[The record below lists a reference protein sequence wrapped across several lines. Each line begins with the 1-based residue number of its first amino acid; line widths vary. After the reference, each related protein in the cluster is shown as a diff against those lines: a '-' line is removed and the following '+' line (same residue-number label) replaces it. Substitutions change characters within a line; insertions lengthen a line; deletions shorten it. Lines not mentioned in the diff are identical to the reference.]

1 MGNLVQ
7 LNIDP
12 VPRIEAQIE
21 KLELLH
27 KELDDIMEAWDEVEQ
42 RLNYQQEIYEALL
55 AKYKGEIPLIWK
67 IYSTTQTISEEDYQ

>member
-1 MGNLVQ
+1 MGDLVQ

-12 VPRIEAQIE
+12 VPKIEAQIE

-27 KELDDIMEAWDEVEQ
+27 AELDDIMEAWDEVEH
-42 RLNYQQEIYEALL
+42 RLNCQQEIYEALL

-67 IYSTTQTISEEDYQ
+67 IYSTTQTISEEDYV

>member
-12 VPRIEAQIE
+12 VPKIEAQIE

-27 KELDDIMEAWDEVEQ
+27 KELDDIMEVWNDVEQ
-42 RLNYQQEIYEALL
+42 KLECQQEIYEALL

-67 IYSTTQTISEEDYQ
+67 VYSTTQTISEEDYV

>member
-12 VPRIEAQIE
+12 VPKIEAQIE

-67 IYSTTQTISEEDYQ
+67 IYSTTQTISEEDYV

>member
-1 MGNLVQ
+1 MGNLIQ

-12 VPRIEAQIE
+12 VPKIEAQIE

-27 KELDDIMEAWDEVEQ
+27 KELDDIVEAWNDVEQ
-42 RLNYQQEIYEALL
+42 RLECQQEIYEALL

>member
-1 MGNLVQ
+1 MGNLIQ

-12 VPRIEAQIE
+12 VPKIEAQIE

-42 RLNYQQEIYEALL
+42 RLNCQQEIYEALL

-67 IYSTTQTISEEDYQ
+67 IYSTTQTISEEDYV

>member
-1 MGNLVQ
+1 MGDLVQ

-12 VPRIEAQIE
+12 VPKIEAQIE

-27 KELDDIMEAWDEVEQ
+27 KELDDIMEAWNEVEQ
-42 RLNYQQEIYEALL
+42 RLEYQQEIYEALL

-67 IYSTTQTISEEDYQ
+67 IYSTTQTISEEDYV

>member
-67 IYSTTQTISEEDYQ
+67 IYSTTQTISEEDYV

>member
-1 MGNLVQ
+1 MGDLVQ

-12 VPRIEAQIE
+12 VPKIEAQIE

-67 IYSTTQTISEEDYQ
+67 IYSTTQTISEEDYV

>member
-1 MGNLVQ
+1 MGNLIQ

-12 VPRIEAQIE
+12 VPKIEAQIE

-27 KELDDIMEAWDEVEQ
+27 AELDVIMEAWNDVEQ
-42 RLNYQQEIYEALL
+42 RLECQQEIYEALL
-55 AKYKGEIPLIWK
+55 AKYKGEIPLMWK

>member
-1 MGNLVQ
+1 MGTLVQ

-12 VPRIEAQIE
+12 VPKIEAQIE

-42 RLNYQQEIYEALL
+42 RLKYQQEIYEALL

-67 IYSTTQTISEEDYQ
+67 IYSTTQTISEEDYV

>member
-1 MGNLVQ
+1 MGTLVQ

-12 VPRIEAQIE
+12 VPKIEAQIE

-67 IYSTTQTISEEDYQ
+67 IYSTTQTISEEDYV

>member
-1 MGNLVQ
+1 MGNLIQ

-12 VPRIEAQIE
+12 VPKIEAQIE

-27 KELDDIMEAWDEVEQ
+27 KELDDIMEAWNDVEQ
-42 RLNYQQEIYEALL
+42 RLECQQEIYEALL
-55 AKYKGEIPLIWK
+55 AKYKGEIPLMWK

>member
-1 MGNLVQ
+1 MSNIVQ

-27 KELDDIMEAWDEVEQ
+27 QELDAIMETWNECEI
-42 RLNYQQEIYEALL
+42 RLNSEQEIYEALL
-55 AKYKGEIPLIWK
+55 AKYKGDIPLFWK
-67 IYSTTQTISEEDYQ
+67 LYSTTQTIREDDYV

>member
-1 MGNLVQ
+1 MGTLVQ

-12 VPRIEAQIE
+12 VPKIEAQIE

-27 KELDDIMEAWDEVEQ
+27 AELDDIMEAWDEVEQ
-42 RLNYQQEIYEALL
+42 RLNCQQEIYEALL

-67 IYSTTQTISEEDYQ
+67 MYSTTQTISEEDYV

>member
-1 MGNLVQ
+1 MGTLVQ

-12 VPRIEAQIE
+12 VPKIEAQIE

-27 KELDDIMEAWDEVEQ
+27 KELDDIMEAWNEVEQ
-42 RLNYQQEIYEALL
+42 NCQQEIYEALL

-67 IYSTTQTISEEDYQ
+67 IYSTTQTISEEDYV

>member
-1 MGNLVQ
+1 MGNLIQ

-12 VPRIEAQIE
+12 VPKIEAQIE

-42 RLNYQQEIYEALL
+42 RLNCQQEIYEALL

-67 IYSTTQTISEEDYQ
+67 MYSTTQTISEEDYV

>member
-12 VPRIEAQIE
+12 VPKIEAQIE

-27 KELDDIMEAWDEVEQ
+27 AELDDIMEAWDDVEQ
-42 RLNYQQEIYEALL
+42 RLNCQQEIYEALL

-67 IYSTTQTISEEDYQ
+67 MYSTTQTISEEDYV

>member
-1 MGNLVQ
+1 MGDLVQ

-12 VPRIEAQIE
+12 VPKIEAQIE

-67 IYSTTQTISEEDYQ
+67 MYSTTQTISEEDYQ

>member
-1 MGNLVQ
+1 MGTLVQ

-12 VPRIEAQIE
+12 VPKIEAQIE

-27 KELDDIMEAWDEVEQ
+27 KELDDIMEAWNEVEQ
-42 RLNYQQEIYEALL
+42 RLESQQEIYEALL

-67 IYSTTQTISEEDYQ
+67 IYSTTQTISEEDYV

>member
-12 VPRIEAQIE
+12 VPKIEAQIE

-27 KELDDIMEAWDEVEQ
+27 AELDDIMEAWDEVEQ
-42 RLNYQQEIYEALL
+42 RLNCQQEIYEALL

-67 IYSTTQTISEEDYQ
+67 MYSTTQTISEEDYV

>member
-1 MGNLVQ
+1 MGDLVQ

-12 VPRIEAQIE
+12 VPKIEAQIE

-27 KELDDIMEAWDEVEQ
+27 KELDDIMEAWNEVEQ
-42 RLNYQQEIYEALL
+42 RLESQQEIYEALL

-67 IYSTTQTISEEDYQ
+67 IYSTTQTISEEDYV